1 MKSLFRHLFLIG
13 ALFVGTAMAQTT
25 EEGTDS
31 ETTPSVVQ
39 SEATSDAGTSPAE
52 SEVTGDTGEVV
63 GPADDTIDEITV
75 QGQRTPFQLE
85 KIMIQA
91 RLDFWDVY
99 NSINNIE
106 DYRVV
111 CRREGRAGT
120 NLKGPMRC
128 VPRYFSERM
137 SDLTQEA
144 IITGAPAPSITRVAQ
159 LTRNKKAEAD
169 RYMIE
174 LIETSPTLRE
184 KYEDLLEATANFQAT
199 QQKEE

>member
-1 MKSLFRHLFLIG
+1 MNSRIAYLFLIG
-13 ALFVGTAMAQTT
+13 VLLVTTANAQTT
-25 EEGTDS
+25 DDPVAETEAPTS
-31 ETTPSVVQ
+31 ETEVGPS
-39 SEATSDAGTSPAE
+39 SEE
-52 SEVTGDTGEVV
+52 V

-75 QGQRTPFQLE
+75 QGQRTPYQLE
-85 KIMIQA
+85 KVMIQA
-91 RLDFWDVY
+91 RLDFWEVY
-99 NSINNIE
+99 NQINNIE

-120 NLKGPMRC
+120 NLKTMRC

-144 IITGAPAPSITRVAQ
+144 IITGAPAPTITRVAQ

-184 KYEDLLEATANFQAT
+184 KYDDLLKATANYQAS
-199 QQKEE
+199 QQKDDD